1 MTEKPIIKSRRITKR
16 MPAIYDD
23 TRKTGLSTLSPM
35 VLGAVLL
42 CSIVFSAPAAALRAV
57 YFIPKDPG
65 DIFGDKLVGFMQA
78 VAADLDIDL
87 EIVRVHTDSSLMRN
101 RQTLESIKEDKNKI
115 DIVLTHY
122 DAATLIPDLA
132 ALARSREFVIVTIN
146 IKPPQSDFEKIGLPR
161 EQYPRWIACLAPD
174 DVSAG
179 YQEAHELSMAAR
191 VLFTGSDTLQA
202 VAIGGNDVGNV
213 NSDRINGLRRSLQSE
228 IGVTIADTVLTDWRP
243 EQGYDAAAKFIATYP
258 QAKIFW
264 AASDSL
270 ALGAINAL
278 EEKGMTPGRDFVT
291 GGIDWSD
298 EGIQAVIDGRMAATV
313 GGHFME
319 GGWALLL
326 AFDYLRG
333 SDFAGDLGASITTPM
348 HTLTPRN
355 VSQYAG
361 FLDQDYWKQL
371 DFRRFSKALNPELK
385 KYDFSLEALMRS
397 SAAAAV
403 KQP

>member
-1 MTEKPIIKSRRITKR
+1 MYDATGKKPDAPGLRALF
-16 MPAIYDD
+16 PA
-23 TRKTGLSTLSPM
+23 

-42 CSIVFSAPAAALRAV
+42 CGIAFSAPAAALRAV
-57 YFIPKDPG
+57 YFIPKNPG

-87 EIVRVHTDSSLMRN
+87 EVVRVHTDSSLMRN
-101 RQTLESIKEDKNKI
+101 RQTLEAIKEDNRKI

-132 ALARSREFVIVTIN
+132 ALAKSRDFVFVTFN
-146 IKPPQSDFEKIGLPR
+146 IKPPQSDFQKIGRPR

-179 YQEAHELSMAAR
+179 YQEARELSMAAQI
-191 VLFTGSDTLQA
+191 LFAGSKTIQM
-202 VAIGGNDVGNV
+202 VAIGGSDVGEV
-213 NSDRINGLRRSLQSE
+213 SLDRIGGMRHSLTSE
-228 IGVTIADTVLTDWRP
+228 TGITIMETVLTDWRR

-264 AASDSL
+264 TASDSL
-270 ALGAINAL
+270 ALGAIDAL
-278 EEKGMTPGRDFVT
+278 EKKGMAPGRDFIT

-298 EGIQAVIDGRMAATV
+298 EGIQAVIDGKMAATV

-326 AFDYLRG
+326 AFDYLSG
-333 SDFAGDLGASITTPM
+333 KDFAGDIGVSITTPM
-348 HTLTPRN
+348 HTLTAKN
-355 VSQYAG
+355 ASQYAE
-361 FLDQDYWKQL
+361 FLDRNYWKQL

-385 KYDFSLEALMRS
+385 
-397 SAAAAV
+397 
-403 KQP
+403 

>member
-1 MTEKPIIKSRRITKR
+1 MYDATGKKPDAPGLRALF
-16 MPAIYDD
+16 PA
-23 TRKTGLSTLSPM
+23 

-42 CSIVFSAPAAALRAV
+42 CGIAFSAPAAALRAV
-57 YFIPKDPG
+57 YFIPKNPG

-87 EIVRVHTDSSLMRN
+87 EIVRVHTDSSLIRN
-101 RQTLESIKEDKNKI
+101 RQTLEAIKKDNKKI

-122 DAATLIPDLA
+122 DAASLIPDLA
-132 ALARSREFVIVTIN
+132 ALAKSRDFVFVTFN
-146 IKPPQSDFEKIGLPR
+146 IKPPQSDFQKIGRPR

-179 YQEAHELSMAAR
+179 YQEARELSMAAQI
-191 VLFTGSDTLQA
+191 LFAGSKTIQM
-202 VAIGGNDVGNV
+202 VAIGGSDVGEV
-213 NSDRINGLRRSLQSE
+213 NLDRIGGMRHSLTSE
-228 IGVTIADTVLTDWRP
+228 TGITIMETVLTDWRR

-264 AASDSL
+264 TASDSL
-270 ALGAINAL
+270 ALGSIDAL
-278 EEKGMTPGRDFVT
+278 EKKGMAPGRDFIT

-298 EGIQAVIDGRMAATV
+298 EGIQAVIDGKMAATV

-326 AFDYLRG
+326 AFDYLSG
-333 SDFAGDLGASITTPM
+333 KDFAGDIGVSITTPM
-348 HTLTPRN
+348 HTLTAKN
-355 VSQYAG
+355 ASQYAE
-361 FLDQDYWKQL
+361 FLDRNYWKQL

-385 KYDFSLEALMRS
+385 KYDFSLEALMRPAP
-397 SAAAAV
+397 AAATRR
-403 KQP
+403 P